1 MAKDTKSSKKKLWVV
16 LASVAIGLSII
27 ITLLY
32 VFTPVRFVIDHYFR
46 PNYAEEVA
54 KPVEDALLKAGAVK
68 KCSTGNNTWEPT
80 EHKASYMA
88 IYEVP
93 TSRDDAINFINNSI
107 GQTGFQ
113 LTPNTPPPTPEDNLF
128 YKDDSKQSTYSD
140 LEEGN
145 IQLLLTVW
153 GSKQHD
159 PANKSGCTFKEGKPA
174 NGTTIDLTVN
184 LPRLKRQ

>member
-1 MAKDTKSSKKKLWVV
+1 MKSSKKKLWR
-16 LASVAIGLSII
+16 AISII
-27 ITLLY
+27 VVSLGVIFVLLY
-32 VFTPVRFVIDHYFR
+32 QFTVVRILVDQYVSHNLR

-54 KPVEDALLKAGAVK
+54 KPVEEALLKAGAVK
-68 KCSTGNNTWEPT
+68 RCSKGNTTWELT
-80 EHKASYMA
+80 EYRASYSA
-88 IYEVP
+88 TYEVP